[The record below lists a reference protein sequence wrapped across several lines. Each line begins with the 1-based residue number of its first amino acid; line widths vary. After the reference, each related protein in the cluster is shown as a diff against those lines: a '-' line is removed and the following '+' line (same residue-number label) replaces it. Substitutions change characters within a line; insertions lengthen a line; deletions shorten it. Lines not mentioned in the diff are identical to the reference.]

1 MKFIDEILSFI
12 IVYQSILFSFVL
24 VFLYIKTKNK
34 PFKILS
40 IFMLLSAVYFGF
52 SLSYYY
58 STYKILAY
66 TYYLSLPVALLFFPL
81 FYIYIKSVTKRN
93 FSLSSRDLIHFIPA
107 VLVLIINSPYFFL
120 TYEQKQWFVSG
131 GYRQI
136 TDNELII
143 YLRNINKIGV
153 FGIINIQ
160 LLVYVVLSFYYYKNY
175 KKEIEN
181 IFSYKENIDLAW
193 IRVLITFFLI
203 LFLVI
208 DTVHFFNIKTNL
220 PHRIIFNCIMLIFNV
235 IIFTYGLN
243 QRNIYV
249 KQYDSETRL
258 LPDIIDDK
266 NEMTFSENK
275 EDDSKKTEEKNNA
288 SKYKNSSLT
297 EVQKDKIIR
306 DLEKYMETKPY
317 YYSRLTIDD
326 VALALNINSKYLSQ
340 VINEIYKRNFYSY
353 INNYRINDSKQMLV
367 SGEFG
372 NYSMEGIAKTV
383 GFNSKSSF
391 YTAFKNNTG
400 MTPLEFKMN
409 NNSENA
415 KM

>member
-1 MKFIDEILSFI
+1 
-12 IVYQSILFSFVL
+12 
-24 VFLYIKTKNK
+24 
-34 PFKILS
+34 
-40 IFMLLSAVYFGF
+40 
-52 SLSYYY
+52 
-58 STYKILAY
+58 
-66 TYYLSLPVALLFFPL
+66 
-81 FYIYIKSVTKRN
+81 
-93 FSLSSRDLIHFIPA
+93 
-107 VLVLIINSPYFFL
+107 
-120 TYEQKQWFVSG
+120 
-131 GYRQI
+131 
-136 TDNELII
+136 
-143 YLRNINKIGV
+143 
-153 FGIINIQ
+153 
-160 LLVYVVLSFYYYKNY
+160 
-175 KKEIEN
+175 
-181 IFSYKENIDLAW
+181 
-193 IRVLITFFLI
+193 
-203 LFLVI
+203 
-208 DTVHFFNIKTNL
+208 
-220 PHRIIFNCIMLIFNV
+220 MLIFNV